1 MLKALLPVIVI
12 VAFVAALRY
21 WMWRNA
27 KARELLPTK
36 SYRAE
41 GLFQDIENLNRRIE
55 ATRLANA
62 TNRIIPPLP
71 TVREQL
77 VRDAEI
83 ELLLT
88 RMGLR
93 EDPPRREPIDN
104 SDILALLEQA
114 KNKPAPKEVTPK
126 TRFERDPL
134 V

>member
-21 WMWRNA
+21 WLWRNA

-77 VRDAEI
+77 ARDAEI
-83 ELLLT
+83 ERMLNEMSNGIQRSLT
-88 RMGLR
+88 
-93 EDPPRREPIDN
+93 PIDN
-104 SDILALLEQA
+104 SDLLALLEQA
-114 KNKPAPKEVTPK
+114 KNKPAPEKVMPK